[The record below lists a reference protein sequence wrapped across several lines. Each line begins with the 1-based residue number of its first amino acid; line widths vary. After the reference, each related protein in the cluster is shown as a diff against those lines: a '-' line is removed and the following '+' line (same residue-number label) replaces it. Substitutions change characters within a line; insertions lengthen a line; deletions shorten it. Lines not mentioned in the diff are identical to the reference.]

1 MATKKTETVAVET
14 PSATQTYE
22 VKPEFKRLSYLM
34 VDCNY
39 IEVKDGKITTA
50 FPDRYKDFIV
60 K

>member
-1 MATKKTETVAVET
+1 MAAKKENTVAVET
-14 PSATQTYE
+14 VAKTYTL
-22 VKPEFKRLSYLM
+22 KDEFKHYTFLM

-60 K
+60 E